1 MDSNSTR
8 RVTSRLIDDQ
18 RRFQQIKKV
27 QLVVKKKYSEL
38 EKIHKLFDVVDEN
51 ADICIAVGGDG
62 TLLKAVSEFDGPV
75 LPIGGRTE
83 RSLGFYSDFRVQDMD
98 LVLEQL
104 LQGYTIEK
112 HRKIGFE
119 FKGKKHYAL
128 NEVRLFRGDC
138 PSSIHFGLY
147 IKNEDDNLE
156 RFYPKDVKADG
167 LIFATPVGS
176 TAYNFNVYGPII
188 HKGDIMV
195 ISPIS
200 ARVPPI
206 VTIDRFYVKITKNRG
221 FLEYDHLIHLEIKA
235 GDSLSVALSDKFAQ
249 IIRLKER
256 EPFHQKLERLSRFV
270 MF

>member
-1 MDSNSTR
+1 MTHHSTSKVASRAKDDLR
-8 RVTSRLIDDQ
+8 RLQ
-18 RRFQQIKKV
+18 YIKKV
-27 QLVVKKKYSEL
+27 KLVAKKDYPEL
-38 EKIHKLFDVVDEN
+38 EKIHTLFDVVEEN
-51 ADICIAVGGDG
+51 AEICISVGGDG
-62 TLLKAVSEFDGPV
+62 TLLKAVNEFDGPV
-75 LPIGGRTE
+75 LPIGGQSE
-83 RSLGFYSDFRVQDMD
+83 KSLGFYADFRIQEMD
-98 LVLEQL
+98 IALEQL
-104 LQGYTIEK
+104 LQGYVIEK

-128 NEVRLFRGDC
+128 NEVRIFRGDC

-147 IKNEDDNLE
+147 VRNKNQLE
-156 RFYPKDVKADG
+156 RFYPRDVKADG

-188 HKGDIMV
+188 HKGDVMV

-206 VTIDRFYVKITKNRG
+206 VTNDKFFIEITKNNG
-221 FLEYDHLIHLEIKA
+221 YLEYDHLVHYRIQE
-235 GDSLSVALSDKFAQ
+235 GDGLSVALSDKYAK

-256 EPFHQKLERLSRFV
+256 EPFYHKLERLSRFV